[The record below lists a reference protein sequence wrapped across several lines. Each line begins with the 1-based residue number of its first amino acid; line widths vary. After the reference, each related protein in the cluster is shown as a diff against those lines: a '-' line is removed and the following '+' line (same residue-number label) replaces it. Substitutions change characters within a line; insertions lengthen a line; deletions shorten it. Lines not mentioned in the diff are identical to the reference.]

1 MLELHI
7 ANKNYSS
14 WSLRP
19 WLLMT
24 ALGVPFAEKVH
35 FFTAPGVPNG
45 FSKVSP
51 TGKMPVLYCD
61 GMVIWDSLAIAEFL
75 AETYP
80 SVWPTDKT
88 ARAWARSVCAEMH
101 SGFTALRSSCPM
113 SVGVTVKLK
122 EVSPAVKA
130 DIERIETIWNEGLQR
145 FKGPWLAGET
155 FSAVDAFFGPVAF
168 RFQTYGIKLQE
179 PAQSYL
185 ERLLQHPAMQQ
196 WHQDALKE
204 GNQEEAHEANV
215 RSAGEILED
224 RRL

>member
-14 WSLRP
+14 WPLRP

-51 TGKMPVLYCD
+51 TGKMPVLYSD

-80 SVWPTDKT
+80 SVWPSDKT

-101 SGFTALRSSCPM
+101 SGFTSLRSSCPM

-122 EVSPAVKA
+122 EVSPAVK
-130 DIERIETIWNEGLQR
+130 RIALIAPSL
-145 FKGPWLAGET
+145 
-155 FSAVDAFFGPVAF
+155 
-168 RFQTYGIKLQE
+168 
-179 PAQSYL
+179 PAAQ
-185 ERLLQHPAMQQ
+185 
-196 WHQDALKE
+196 
-204 GNQEEAHEANV
+204 
-215 RSAGEILED
+215 
-224 RRL
+224 RRLAKYVLDNTFLVASRSIES